1 MNSLGYDA
9 TAWAQYDPDFLP
21 GERLE
26 AQIKKQD
33 ESNKIAQQNASNRG
47 CRVPITRETAV
58 DLAAR
63 IEALGEEAMDFAEKL
78 LDRLEAEKKAREGE
92 AYRGPYQST
101 H

>member
-1 MNSLGYDA
+1 
-9 TAWAQYDPDFLP
+9 
-21 GERLE
+21 
-26 AQIKKQD
+26 
-33 ESNKIAQQNASNRG
+33 
-47 CRVPITRETAV
+47 VPITRETAV